1 MRRSRPLSDIFEE
14 CLEKAFDGQ
23 SIDECLKSYPDK
35 ANELRPLIETALAA
49 KKAVMAAVPSTEF
62 RERARQQLYAA
73 QRDMSTKAAK
83 RRWISVVWQPAWA
96 MSVAAALLVMIAGAG
111 TVLAANN
118 SMPDQPLYGVKHT
131 VESARLL
138 LTRSADAKADLYASL
153 ADQRVQEILYL
164 AGKEDARRIERSTR
178 DLGTYLNG
186 IAEVSGG
193 VPQTMMSSS
202 KAGGAESATGNQG
215 SAANPSL
222 AAPAV
227 SSPVVTPAPSSTS
240 TNDSGA
246 EKSSVVPPATT
257 RLAPGIAA
265 APVYGTAALDTS
277 PKAQLRARILQQSA
291 QDMASLMSALETA
304 SPDAKPALLNAIAV
318 LQSGYEK
325 ALQSLQTP

>member
-1 MRRSRPLSDIFEE
+1 MRRSRLLSDIFEE
-14 CLEKAFDGQ
+14 CLERVFDGQ

-49 KKAVMAAVPSTEF
+49 KKAVMAAVPSAEF

-83 RRWISVVWQPAWA
+83 RRWISTVWQPAWA

-164 AGKEDARRIERSTR
+164 AGKEDARRIERSTQ

-202 KAGGAESATGNQG
+202 KAGGAESATGSQG
-215 SAANPSL
+215 AASNPSL

-227 SSPVVTPAPSSTS
+227 SSPVVTPAPSTS

-246 EKSSVVPPATT
+246 EESSVVPPATT

-265 APVYGTAALDTS
+265 APVYGDALDTS

-291 QDMASLMSALETA
+291 QDSARLMSAFETA